1 MTHEPRGFVSDAEHS
16 VELVSRNALLA
27 GAQQMRGEYPFS
39 QEEFGTF
46 IDGADSDGELVP
58 AHSAVI
64 PARPHRLTTKGLH
77 LVLCATERTIGTIGP
92 ADAFKVFA
100 GLCFIVV
107 DRISKVT
114 HVVLSVKAV

>member
-58 AHSAVI
+58 ANAAVI
-64 PARPHRLTTKGLH
+64 PTRPHRLSTKGFH
-77 LVLCATERTIGTIGP
+77 LVLGAAVGAIGTIGP
-92 ADAFKVFA
+92 ADRLKVFA
-100 GLCFIVV
+100 GLCFVV
-107 DRISKVT
+107 IDWIG
-114 HVVLSVKAV
+114 